1 MRLTDEDK
9 ERIAELRA
17 AGNSYQRISD
27 ELGFP
32 LSTVKSYIRRHGVGA
47 SSLVGDETTMYVY
60 CLHCGAKLQHLPK
73 KKRKKFCSDKCRTL
87 WWSEHKDKICRK
99 KVKRC
104 CVYCGKEFEAD
115 GSSPKKYC
123 SSACYFKD
131 RFQDYTPKAQ
141 RNDCGAAAGGEKC
154 ATLLDGCLCA
164 SCAWFYD
171 GKRHCTGC
179 ETVDKSL

>member
-9 ERIAELRA
+9 ERIAEFRA
-17 AGNSYQRISD
+17 AGTSYRKISNA
-27 ELGFP
+27 LGFS
-32 LSTVKSYIRRHGVGA
+32 LSTIKSYIRRHGVGA
-47 SSLVGDETTMYVY
+47 SSLVGDEKTLYIY
-60 CLHCGAKLQHLPK
+60 CLHCGAKLHHLPK
-73 KKRKKFCSDKCRTL
+73 KKRKKFCSDKCRVL
-87 WWSEHKDKICRK
+87 WWAEHSDKSNRK
-99 KVKRC
+99 RAVRTC
-104 CVYCGKEFEAD
+104 LYCGKEFEAD

-131 RFQDYTPKAQ
+131 RFKDYTPKAQ
-141 RNDCGAAAGGEKC
+141 RNDCSTAAGGEKC

-171 GKRHCTGC
+171 GQRHCAGS